1 VQVKA
6 FPANCQRKIKQLALN
21 DLRHQKVKI
30 RFYFAKR
37 LYYKFV
43 TVWCLQRQ
51 MLKRRV
57 FRNPNYNPEVPQ
69 TLLCM
74 QRELDLRD

>member
-21 DLRHQKVKI
+21 GLRHQKVKI

-43 TVWCLQRQ
+43 TVWWLQRQ
-51 MLKRRV
+51 MLKRAGFQKRKSQSGSSANV
-57 FRNPNYNPEVPQ
+57 
-69 TLLCM
+69 TL
-74 QRELDLRD
+74 QEA